1 MENKFIAG
9 LDEVGR
15 GCLAGPVLA
24 AAVILDMANI
34 PPDIK
39 DSKKIA
45 KKKRREI
52 FHNIILSSV
61 CYGTGLATVTEIEK
75 FNILNATKIAM
86 QRAIEA
92 LNIKPS
98 IVLVD
103 GNFAPEIPYKT
114 QCIINGDNLDVSISA
129 ASIIAKVT
137 RDLLM
142 QRLHMDFPEYNWSQN
157 AGYGTKEHIL
167 AIERYGIS
175 EHHRKTFMPI
185 KRMISSGVA

>member
-9 LDEVGR
+9 LDEAGR

-34 PPDIK
+34 PPDVK
-39 DSKKIA
+39 DSKKLT
-45 KKKRREI
+45 KKKRQEV
-52 FHNIILSSV
+52 FHNIISSAV
-61 CYGTGLATVTEIEK
+61 CYGTGLATVAEIEK
-75 FNILNATKIAM
+75 VNILNATKIAM

-103 GNFAPEIPYKT
+103 GNFVPEIPYKT
-114 QCIINGDNLDVSISA
+114 RCIIDGDNLNISISA

-142 QRLHMDFPEYNWSQN
+142 QKLHLEFPEYNWLQN
-157 AGYGTKEHIL
+157 AGYGTKEHIR
-167 AIERYGIS
+167 AIERCGIS
-175 EHHRKTFMPI
+175 EHHRKTFAPI
-185 KRMISSGVA
+185 NRMISSKTA